1 MKVNSI
7 SACSAAND
15 LERTAEFYEA
25 LGCGK
30 REPSRLTR

>member
-7 SACSAAND
+7 SGMLCGED